1 VCCRVLW
8 GDRSAVVTLPAEVD
22 ATNADAVGG
31 ELISVIDQGAEILI
45 ADMSTT
51 EFCDSAGLSAL
62 VRAFRRA
69 TSSGTKMRLVT
80 GGPAVARV
88 LSLTGVDQLIEVYP
102 SVGAALG
109 SPGAANGGG

>member
-8 GDRSAVVTLPAEVD
+8 GDRVAVVTLPSEIDV
-22 ATNADAVGG
+22 TNADAVGG
-31 ELISVIDQGAEILI
+31 ELISVIDQGAEVMVG
-45 ADMSTT
+45 DMGTT
-51 EFCDSAGLSAL
+51 LFCDSAGLSAL

-69 TSSGTKMRLVT
+69 TSSGAKMRLVT

-109 SPGAANGGG
+109 SPGTANGGS